1 MTIAVIAANARRRY
15 REMKAARKVDPH
27 LPEPRWNDIVFEMV
41 THSGYRSDEVE
52 EVMSKVNIEAAAQ
65 RRRFVQSWKGRSP

>member
-1 MTIAVIAANARRRY
+1 MTIMGMATSARRRY
-15 REMKAARKVDPH
+15 REMKAARKANPR
-27 LPEPRWNDIVFEMV
+27 LPEPRWNDIVFEIV
-41 THSGYRSDEVE
+41 THSGYGSDEVE